1 MITRQFTIYKIE
13 NQQNGRVYIGC
24 TEKGERRIKQHF
36 CDLERGRHKS
46 KTMQADF
53 ENGDTFRAVTLFAFS
68 ATVSGEKNGT
78 NSYYIMDTAHAIE
91 KYYIKKY
98 RADKQG
104 YNGGYYAYLY
114 TQWDDSDAPEN
125 ALLYLSKKIGKRSIK
140 DFCALYSTTENK
152 KNYKPFDLFFSKG
165 IAATIKRESAESSA
179 ALFKA
184 HGVTVAQ
191 ILKAAAERLTTDG
204 ETAAA
209 QIKADAAAYIARAE
223 GNAQNAATTDENK
236 TPNT

>member
-78 NSYYIMDTAHAIE
+78 NSYYIMYTAHAIE

-104 YNGGYYAYLY
+104 YNGGYYVYLY

-140 DFCALYSTTENK
+140 DFCALYSATENK

-165 IAATIKRESAESSA
+165 ISATIKRE
-179 ALFKA
+179 K
-184 HGVTVAQ
+184 
-191 ILKAAAERLTTDG
+191 AER
-204 ETAAA
+204 
-209 QIKADAAAYIARAE
+209 
-223 GNAQNAATTDENK
+223 
-236 TPNT
+236 